1 MKNASNK
8 INFTK
13 LALSELPA
21 PDKGRVVYYDSK
33 QQGLQLRVSASGAK
47 SFSFYKRIKGGE
59 PERVTLGQFPD
70 VTVEQARRQAAQ
82 MSAAIAEGKNPAAV
96 RRSIRGEPTLSEFFT
111 DYGERYGSKKKS
123 WADEQQR
130 FRDYLQPG
138 LGKRRLSLI
147 SRQDIAKVLADA
159 DKAGKAG
166 STVNHI
172 RALASVIFKKA
183 IEWGLLEANPATG
196 LPMRKTVKRDRFLQ
210 GSELPQFFE
219 ALEQESNTTMRDYI
233 LLALLT
239 GARRSNLLAMRW
251 ADINL
256 PERTWRIPVTKN
268 GDPQNVVL
276 SVEAVA
282 ILEGRQQAGGEWVF
296 PSSTSEA
303 GHITEPK
310 DAIKRI
316 LERAGIP
323 VGRKNEG
330 GVTLHDLRRTLG
342 SWQAKTGASL
352 VVIGKSLNHKSQQAT
367 AIYARLDVDPVRE
380 SVEKATAA
388 MLSSAGLKETAQVL
402 PIKTKKTAG

>member
-1 MKNASNK
+1 MKNTSNK

-21 PDKGRVVYYDSK
+21 PDKGRVVYCDTK

-96 RRSIRGEPTLSEFFT
+96 RRSIRGEPTLSEFFA

-210 GSELPQFFE
+210 GSELPKFFE
-219 ALEQESNTTMRDYI
+219 ALERESNATMRDYI

-256 PERTWRIPVTKN
+256 TERTWRIPVTKN

-276 SVEAVA
+276 SAEAVA
-282 ILEGRQQAGGEWVF
+282 VLESRQREGEWVF
-296 PSSTSEA
+296 PSQSSES
-303 GHITEPK
+303 GHIAEPK

-323 VGRKNEG
+323 VGRKNDG

-367 AIYARLDVDPVRE
+367 AIYARLDVDPIRE
-380 SVEKATAA
+380 SVEKATSA
-388 MLSSAGLKETAQVL
+388 MLNAAGISKS
-402 PIKTKKTAG
+402 